1 MAKKGPN
8 SVRGRLRRATGL
20 LKAKL
25 VYWVRRRAI
34 AWRGKLQYL
43 ETTIDGA
50 IGTIILDHPERRN
63 ALSRQLVDAVVET
76 LNRFSRYRT
85 RVVVLRARSGMKVW
99 SSGHDVGELPE
110 GGRDPLG
117 WDDPLRYF
125 VRAIEECPAP
135 VIAMIEG
142 GVWGGA
148 CEVAFACDLIIAA
161 PSATFAVTPAKLGV
175 PYNVTGMLTFLNA
188 CSLRIVKE
196 MAFTA
201 KPISAERAESLGI
214 INHIVAVE
222 ELEPFTYELAR
233 DIAENAPLSISV
245 MKEQLRMLAGA
256 HPMSPRRFERVQG
269 LRRVVYDSDDYA
281 EGIRAFKEKRRPK
294 FSGQ

>member
-1 MAKKGPN
+1 MK
-8 SVRGRLRRATGL
+8 
-20 LKAKL
+20 
-25 VYWVRRRAI
+25 
-34 AWRGKLQYL
+34 YL
-43 ETTIDGA
+43 ETKFEGA
-50 IGTIILDHPERRN
+50 VGTIILNHPEKRN
-63 ALSRQLVDAVVET
+63 ALSSPLIESVVKT
-76 LNRFSRYRT
+76 LDEFAREGVRA
-85 RVVVLRARSGMKVW
+85 VVLRAQPGMKVW
-99 SSGHDVGELPE
+99 SSGHDVAELPE

-117 WDDPLRYF
+117 WDDPLRYL
-125 VRAIEECPAP
+125 VRAIEELPAP

-161 PSATFAVTPAKLGV
+161 PSATFAVTPARLGI
-175 PYNVTGMLTFLNA
+175 PYNVSGMLTFLNA

-269 LRRVVYDSDDYA
+269 LRRIVYDSDDYA
-281 EGIRAFKEKRRPK
+281 EGIRAFKEKRRPR
-294 FSGQ
+294 FSGR